1 MNLEKELAEMQR
13 MTVGQLREKYED
25 VFGETTRSG
34 NKAWMVKRI
43 AWRLQANVLG
53 GLSERAKAR
62 AAELANDADIRVMP
76 PKSPAT
82 IPIATRANVVARADG
97 LVPGTEIVRKYK
109 GRELRVLVLEREG
122 FQFEGER
129 YKTLSALAKHITGS
143 HCSGQAFFKT
153 KGPK

>member
-1 MNLEKELAEMQR
+1 MKIEKELAEMQR

-34 NKAWMVKRI
+34 NKPWMVKRI
-43 AWRLQANVLG
+43 AWRLQANQYG

-109 GRELRVLVLEREG
+109 GRELRVLVLADG
-122 FQFEGER
+122 FQYEGER
-129 YKTLSALAKHITGS
+129 YDSLTSLAEKITNS
-143 HCSGQAFFKT
+143 HCSGWRFFNVRR
-153 KGPK
+153 PK

>member
-1 MNLEKELAEMQR
+1 MNLKKEVCSMQQ

-25 VFGETTRSG
+25 VFRETTRSG

-43 AWRLQANVLG
+43 AWRLQANEYG

-62 AAELANDADIRVMP
+62 AAELANDADVRLTA
-76 PKSPAT
+76 PKTLAFPQN
-82 IPIATRANVVARADG
+82 ATRANVVARADG
-97 LVPGTEIVRKYK
+97 LVPGTEITRKYK
-109 GRELRVLVLEREG
+109 DRELRVLVLADG
-122 FQFEGER
+122 FQYEGER
-129 YKTLSALAKHITGS
+129 FGSLSAVAKHITGS

>member
-1 MNLEKELAEMQR
+1 MNLEKELAEMR
-13 MTVGQLREKYED
+13 KMTVGQLRERYED
-25 VFGETTRSG
+25 VFGESTRSG
-34 NKAWMVKRI
+34 NKAWMIKRI
-43 AWRLQANVLG
+43 AWRLQANAYG

-82 IPIATRANVVARADG
+82 ISIATRANVVA
-97 LVPGTEIVRKYK
+97 PEGTEIRRVYK
-109 GRELRVLVLEREG
+109 GRELVVRVEG
-122 FQFEGER
+122 DGFIYEGER
-129 YKTLSALAKHITGS
+129 FKSLSAVAKHITGS